1 MPIVVLIEFIK
12 DMFQRWFH
20 NQYEEAVKVN
30 MLFNPWATRQLS
42 KRFNDAHHIVV
53 KLINR
58 VEFEVKNERKD
69 RHVNLSRKMC
79 SCCEFQ
85 IDLLPYSH
93 AIAATSKCK
102 CEAVEFC
109 AVYYKTTYLLE
120 GCVKLEDLGGKGFH
134 QLGKVVDNGEVHNA
148 KGTRH
153 NRQNCHLRLQFL
165 PQIRHHIQGSMENKV
180 RYWSSEMVCP
190 SKVE

>member
-1 MPIVVLIEFIK
+1 MRIGPKRWACERSLIRRYQFMTSNIAKCVNLCLKHVRKMPIVVLIEFIK

-93 AIAATSKCK
+93 AIAAT
-102 CEAVEFC
+102 
-109 AVYYKTTYLLE
+109 
-120 GCVKLEDLGGKGFH
+120 
-134 QLGKVVDNGEVHNA
+134 
-148 KGTRH
+148 
-153 NRQNCHLRLQFL
+153 
-165 PQIRHHIQGSMENKV
+165 
-180 RYWSSEMVCP
+180 RYEYPCF
-190 SKVE
+190 